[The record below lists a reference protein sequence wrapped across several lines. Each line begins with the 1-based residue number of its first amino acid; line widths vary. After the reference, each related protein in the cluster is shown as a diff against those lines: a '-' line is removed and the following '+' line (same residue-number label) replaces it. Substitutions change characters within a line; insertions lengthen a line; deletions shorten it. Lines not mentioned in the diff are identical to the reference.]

1 MSDNRRDPRMRIA
14 IDARKLHDFGIGTY
28 IRNLVHELAGLDPS
42 VEYVL
47 LTRPG
52 DLAEAAAVAA
62 NVRAVAEPARAYSL
76 AEQLRVPLAAR
87 RLHADLFHAPHYVLP
102 PLVPGRTVVTIHDCI
117 HLRFPQ
123 YLPSRAA
130 WVYAHMMIRAAAR
143 KATRILTVSEASKR
157 DILHYTGVAPGKVV
171 VVHNGLDARFATAPD
186 DEALDRV
193 RQRFDLSHPFVLYV
207 GNIKPHKNLERLI
220 EGFARARAG
229 GPDDLRLVMIGDE
242 ISKYPALRQSVHR
255 HRLDK
260 QVRFFGFQPA
270 ATLVAFYRLARAF
283 VFPSLYEGF
292 GLPPL
297 EAMANLTPVVTSNLS
312 SLPEVVGDAAILVD
326 PYDVESIADGIRRV
340 VTDEALRRH
349 LVERGRIR
357 VQDFSWRAAAARTLA
372 VYREAAG
379 HTG

>member
-1 MSDNRRDPRMRIA
+1 MRIA

-102 PLVPGRTVVTIHDCI
+102 PLVPGRAVVTIHDCI

-130 WVYAHMMIRAAAR
+130 WVYAHTMIRAAAR

-171 VVHNGLDARFATAPD
+171 VVYNGLDARFAAAPD

-229 GPDDLRLVMIGDE
+229 GPDDLRLVVIGDE

-260 QVRFFGFQPA
+260 HVRFFGFQPA

-312 SLPEVVGDAAILVD
+312 SLPEVVGDAAVLVD

-349 LVERGRIR
+349 LVERGRLR

-379 HTG
+379 HAR

>member
-1 MSDNRRDPRMRIA
+1 MKIA

-42 VEYVL
+42 SEYVL
-47 LTRPG
+47 LTRPT
-52 DLAEAAAVAA
+52 DLAEVGAVAA

-157 DILHYTGVAPGKVV
+157 DILHYTGVAPDKVV
-171 VVHNGLDARFATAPD
+171 VVYNGLDARFATAPD

-220 EGFARARAG
+220 EGFAR
-229 GPDDLRLVMIGDE
+229 
-242 ISKYPALRQSVHR
+242 
-255 HRLDK
+255 
-260 QVRFFGFQPA
+260 
-270 ATLVAFYRLARAF
+270 ARAF

-340 VTDEALRRH
+340 VTDEALRRQ

-379 HTG
+379 RA

>member
-1 MSDNRRDPRMRIA
+1 MRIA

-28 IRNLVHELAGLDPS
+28 IHNLVHELAALDPRS
-42 VEYVL
+42 EFVL
-47 LTRPG
+47 LARPA
-52 DLAEAAAVAA
+52 DVAEAAAAGA
-62 NVRAVAEPARAYSL
+62 NVRAVAQPARPYSL
-76 AEQLRVPLAAR
+76 GEQWRVPLAAR

-102 PLVPGRTVVTIHDCI
+102 PLVPGPTVVTIHDCI

-130 WVYAHMMIRAAAR
+130 WVYAHTMIRLAAR

-157 DILHYTGVAPGKVV
+157 DILHYTGVRPEKVV
-171 VVHNGLDARFATAPD
+171 VVYNGIDARFATTP
-186 DEALDRV
+186 DEAALERV

-220 EGFARARAG
+220 EGFALARAG
-229 GPDDLRLVMIGDE
+229 AADGLRLVVIGDE
-242 ISKYPALRQSVHR
+242 ISKYPALRQMVHR

-260 QVRFFGFQPA
+260 HVRFFGFQPA

-283 VFPSLYEGF
+283 AFPSLYEGF

-312 SLPEVVGDAAILVD
+312 SLPEVVGDAAVLVD
-326 PYDVESIADGIRRV
+326 PYDSASIADGIRRV
-340 VTDEALRRH
+340 VTDESLRAR
-349 LVERGRIR
+349 LIARGRVR
-357 VQDFSWRAAAARTLA
+357 VQEFSWQRAAARTLE
-372 VYREAAG
+372 VYRDAAG
-379 HTG
+379 HA